1 MSLNVE
7 DAYCDRAGY
16 LGVVCHDDDRSPIHP
31 IPLHSSLIVSCRPK
45 AQRSRKNPMRKMGTS
60 LSGKENLSSDSPSSS
75 VLYALTQP
83 PDSFLALSELPVG
96 IQLAWLN
103 VCGPF
108 WRRIPLFAY
117 VVDHLSFS
125 MIETFPYY
133 DVSFF
138 WSILHL

>member
-31 IPLHSSLIVSCRPK
+31 IPLYSSLIVSCCPK

-60 LSGKENLSSDSPSSS
+60 LSGKENLSSDSPSLS
-75 VLYALTQP
+75 VLYALAQP
-83 PDSFLALSELPVG
+83 LDGFLALSEPPVG

-108 WRRIPLFAY
+108 WRCIPFFVY
-117 VVDHLSFS
+117 VVDHLFCS
-125 MIETFPYY
+125 MIETFLYY